1 MITPAQIEK
10 RLYELSKEMDEA
22 HTQMVEDETR
32 FSNTKAKYEIAMAR
46 TRLELAS
53 KSSPTGK
60 NYTVGER
67 EDMALIQNEHLH
79 LELSVADT
87 AAKASKANMSRIK
100 TQVDIT
106 RSISSSIKATLDL

>member
-10 RLYELSKEMDEA
+10 RLYELSQEMDQA
-22 HTQMVEDETR
+22 HTQMVEDETHL
-32 FSNTKAKYEIAMAR
+32 NYTKAKYEIAMAR

-67 EDMALIQNEHLH
+67 EDMALIHNEELH
-79 LELSVADT
+79 LALSIADT
-87 AAKASKANMSRIK
+87 QAKASKSNMARIR

-106 RSISSSIKATLDL
+106 RSISSSIKATLEL